1 MQDASRLSLAQ
12 EVKTMLT
19 IARNPETPTTLA
31 DDRWQAV
38 VNRDRG
44 RDGEFVFAVSTTGVY
59 CRPSCPARRPRPE
72 NVSFFADP
80 VAAERAGFRAC
91 RRCRPKA
98 AASAQEELVA
108 RATTWLDAHVE
119 ERVTL
124 PRLAMALGVSP
135 GHLQRTFTQ
144 VTGVSPRMYAAA
156 RRLESAKSRLREGAD
171 VTSALYA
178 SGYGSSSRFY
188 AQARSALGMTPTSY
202 KRGGEGMTMNY
213 ATAGSPIGQI
223 LVAATE
229 RGICAVS
236 IGEDPAALEQS
247 LTAEYPRAT
256 IRRDDDALR
265 PYVDSVLAHLRDR
278 TSLAALP
285 LDLVGTPFQRA
296 VWQVLRAIPAG
307 ERRTYGQIAATL
319 GNPKGARAVARA
331 CASNPAALVIP
342 CHRVVRGDGH
352 SGGYRWG
359 AERKQ
364 ALLANEGDGVIG

>member
-1 MQDASRLSLAQ
+1 MI
-12 EVKTMLT
+12 T
-19 IARNPETPTTLA
+19 IARAQEMPTVHA

-38 VNRDRG
+38 LNRDRG
-44 RDGEFVFAVSTTGVY
+44 HDGEFVFAVSTTGIY
-59 CRPSCPARRPRPE
+59 CRPSCPARRPRRE

-80 VAAERAGFRAC
+80 ATAERAGFRAC
-91 RRCRPKA
+91 HRCRPKA
-98 AASAQEELVA
+98 IASSQEELVG
-108 RATTWLDAHVE
+108 RATTWLDAHIE

-124 PRLAMALGVSP
+124 PRLAAALGVSP
-135 GHLQRTFTQ
+135 GHLQRTFTR

-156 RRLESAKSRLREGAD
+156 RRLELAKSRLRDGAD

-188 AQARSALGMTPTSY
+188 AQARSALGMMPTSY

-213 ATAGSPIGQI
+213 ATTGSPIGQI

-236 IGEDPAALEQS
+236 IGEDDAALEQS

-265 PYVDSVLAHLRDR
+265 PYVDSVLTYLRDR
-278 TSLAALP
+278 TSLGALP
-285 LDLVGTPFQRA
+285 LDVVGTPFQYE
-296 VWQVLRAIPAG
+296 VWQALQTIPTG

-319 GNPKGARAVARA
+319 GHPKGARAVARA
-331 CASNPAALVIP
+331 CAANPVALVIP
-342 CHRVVRGDGH
+342 CHRVVRSDGG

-364 ALLANEGDGVIG
+364 ALLANEG

>member
-1 MQDASRLSLAQ
+1 MLAIASNQ
-12 EVKTMLT
+12 
-19 IARNPETPTTLA
+19 ETPTTLA
-31 DDRWQAV
+31 DDQWQAV

-44 RDGEFVFAVSTTGVY
+44 RDGQFVFAVSTTGIY

-72 NVSFFADP
+72 NVSFFANPD
-80 VAAERAGFRAC
+80 AAERAGYRAC
-91 RRCRPKA
+91 RRCQPKA
-98 AASAQEELVA
+98 VASSQEELVE
-108 RATTWLDAHVE
+108 RATAWLDTHIE

-124 PRLAMALGVSP
+124 PRLAAALGVSP
-135 GHLQRTFTQ
+135 GHVQRTFTR
-144 VTGVSPRMYAAA
+144 VTGVSPRAYAAA
-156 RRLESAKSRLREGAD
+156 RRLESAKTRLRDGAD

-213 ATAGSPIGQI
+213 ATTDSPIGRV

-229 RGICAVS
+229 RGLCAVS
-236 IGEDPAALEQS
+236 IGEDAAALAQS
-247 LTAEYPRAT
+247 LTAEYPQAT

-265 PYVDSVLAHLRDR
+265 PYMDSILAHLRDR

-285 LDLVGTPFQRA
+285 LDVVGTPFQHE
-296 VWQVLRAIPAG
+296 VWQALRAIPAG

-319 GNPKGARAVARA
+319 GNPKSARAVARA
-331 CASNPAALVIP
+331 CATNPAALVIP
-342 CHRVVRGDGH
+342 CHRVVRGDGD

-359 AERKQ
+359 SKRKQ
-364 ALLANEGDGVIG
+364 ALLASERIE

>member
-1 MQDASRLSLAQ
+1 MLAIASNQ
-12 EVKTMLT
+12 
-19 IARNPETPTTLA
+19 ETPTTLA
-31 DDRWQAV
+31 DDQWQAV

-44 RDGEFVFAVSTTGVY
+44 RDGQFVFAVSTTGIY

-72 NVSFFADP
+72 NVSFFANPD
-80 VAAERAGFRAC
+80 AAERAGYRAC

-98 AASAQEELVA
+98 VASSQEELVA
-108 RATTWLDAHVE
+108 RATAWLDTHIE

-124 PRLAMALGVSP
+124 PRLAAALGVSP
-135 GHLQRTFTQ
+135 GHVQRTFTR
-144 VTGVSPRMYAAA
+144 VIGVSPRAYAAA
-156 RRLESAKSRLREGAD
+156 RRLESAKTRLRDGAD

-202 KRGGEGMTMNY
+202 KRGGEGMTLNY
-213 ATAGSPIGQI
+213 ATADSPLGRI

-236 IGEDPAALEQS
+236 IGEDDASLEQA

-265 PYVDSVLAHLRDR
+265 LYVDSIVEHLQHR
-278 TSLAALP
+278 TPLGALP
-285 LDLVGTPFQRA
+285 LDVVGTPFQHD
-296 VWQVLRAIPAG
+296 VWQALRAIPAG
-307 ERRTYGQIAATL
+307 ERRTYGQIAAMV
-319 GNPKGARAVARA
+319 GNPNGARAVAKA
-331 CASNPAALVIP
+331 CAANPAALVIP
-342 CHRVVRGDGH
+342 CHRVVRGDGG

-364 ALLANEGDGVIG
+364 AILANEG

>member
-1 MQDASRLSLAQ
+1 
-12 EVKTMLT
+12 MLT
-19 IARNPETPTTLA
+19 MTSNQETPTALT

-38 VNRDRG
+38 LNRDRDH
-44 RDGEFVFAVSTTGVY
+44 DGEFVFAVSTTGIY
-59 CRPSCPARRPRPE
+59 CRPSCPARRPRRE

-80 VAAERAGFRAC
+80 ATAERAGFRPC
-91 RRCRPKA
+91 RRCRPKTV
-98 AASAQEELVA
+98 ASSQEELVT

-124 PRLAMALGVSP
+124 PRLAAALGVSP
-135 GHLQRTFTQ
+135 GHLQRTFTR
-144 VTGVSPRMYAAA
+144 VTGVSPRVYAAA
-156 RRLESAKSRLREGAD
+156 RRLELAKSRLRDGAD

-188 AQARSALGMTPTSY
+188 AQTRSALGMTPTSY

-213 ATAGSPIGQI
+213 ATTDSPFGQI

-236 IGEDPAALEQS
+236 IGEDAAALERS

-256 IRRDDDALR
+256 IRRDDEALR
-265 PYVDSVLAHLRDR
+265 PYVGSVLAHLRDR
-278 TSLAALP
+278 TSLSALP
-285 LDLVGTPFQRA
+285 LDVVGTPFQHE
-296 VWQVLRAIPAG
+296 VWQALRTIPAG

-319 GNPKGARAVARA
+319 GNAKGARAVARA
-331 CASNPAALVIP
+331 CATNPAALVIP
-342 CHRVVRGDGH
+342 CHRVVRGDGG

-364 ALLANEGDGVIG
+364 AILANEG